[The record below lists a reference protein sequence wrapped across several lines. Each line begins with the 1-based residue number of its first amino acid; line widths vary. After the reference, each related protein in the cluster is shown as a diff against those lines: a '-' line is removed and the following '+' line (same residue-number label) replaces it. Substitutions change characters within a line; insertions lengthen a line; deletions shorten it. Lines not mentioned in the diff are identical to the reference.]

1 MLERLGARV
10 VAGDAR
16 RDRIGRLAETARRA
30 GVAIRTALA
39 DLLAAPFAAGTL
51 DAVLVDAPCSAT
63 GTMGR
68 HPDARWRVAPGTIAR
83 AARRQRAL
91 LAAAA
96 PVVKRGG
103 LLIYATCSLEP
114 EENSDIVNEFLAR
127 HPTFARKPAPDAV
140 LPALLT
146 VDGDFQTLPQRHA
159 VDGAYAARLL
169 RTR

>member
-1 MLERLGARV
+1 MERH
-10 VAGDAR
+10 
-16 RDRIGRLAETARRA
+16 
-30 GVAIRTALA
+30 
-39 DLLAAPFAAGTL
+39 AAGA
-51 DAVLVDAPCSAT
+51 DAAIGPLGSRRPLATAPGGRNRGNRSALRS
-63 GTMGR
+63 GTAH

-159 VDGAYAARLL
+159 VDGAYAARLV